1 MQNQKQFIALLEQ
14 LIKEVLKNREA
25 LLESPVP
32 SRAEIL
38 VENKV
43 NKILKNKR

>member
-1 MQNQKQFIALLEQ
+1 MQNQKQFITLLEQ
-14 LIKEVLKNREA
+14 LIKEALKNREA

-32 SRAEIL
+32 SQTEVI